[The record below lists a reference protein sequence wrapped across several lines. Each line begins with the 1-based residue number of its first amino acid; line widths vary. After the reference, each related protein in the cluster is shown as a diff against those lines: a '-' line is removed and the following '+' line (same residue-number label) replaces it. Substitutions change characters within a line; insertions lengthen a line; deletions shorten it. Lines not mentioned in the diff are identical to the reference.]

1 MRNFYFEG
9 DQFVVCIALCQ
20 LSLILRF
27 TMLQLF
33 VSMETLETNSGNQ
46 TFMKAGQE
54 IRHKNS
60 IEKTEDFKNNSF
72 SAC

>member
-1 MRNFYFEG
+1 MHNFYFEG
-9 DQFVVCIALCQ
+9 EQFVVCVALCQ
-20 LSLILRF
+20 LSLILSF

-54 IRHKNS
+54 VKHKNS
-60 IEKTEDFKNNSF
+60 IEKT
-72 SAC
+72 